1 MLRHLI
7 RALWVMPLAIGLLA
21 CSSTTPATE
30 EAGRLT
36 TGERP
41 SATPTVR
48 PSPTPAVRATR
59 TRSSESEPASEPTRS
74 WQIPEVRERDWTKSP
89 GDPEVTIVEYSDFQ

>member
-1 MLRHLI
+1 MLRRLI

-36 TGERP
+36 PDERP

-48 PSPTPAVRATR
+48 PSPTPAARATP
-59 TRSSESEPASEPTRS
+59 TRSSGSEPASEPTRS
-74 WQIPEVRERDWTKSP
+74 WQIPEVGERDWTKGP
-89 GDPEVTIVEYSDFQ
+89 ANAKVTIVEYSDFQ